1 MTALTPAMEAALAA
15 TDPIVVALLEVTL
28 PDYDLRL
35 IDGASEV
42 HWPGHDGEADAVFV
56 GQDPVYGPWTAS
68 DAFGD
73 GIGDQVPAMGFTL
86 KPTSI
91 AQAVDLTDPAV
102 QGSRTRVW
110 FAVIDKATGGLV
122 PDPYQL
128 FEGELDQP
136 TVTIGKGALD
146 LEYSVASAFERLF
159 LNDEGNRLS
168 DAFHQ
173 LRWPGELGLQYMTG
187 LVRQI
192 IWGPGDRPSGITT
205 LNGGGGGASGSIS
218 IGGRLVSD
226 QVVQ

>member
-1 MTALTPAMEAALAA
+1 MVGLTPQMRAALET
-15 TDPIVVALLEVTL
+15 TDPICVALLEVRL
-28 PDYDLRL
+28 PNYNLRV

-42 HWPGHDGEADAVFV
+42 VWPNLDGAAATFV
-56 GQDPVYGPWTAS
+56 GRDPTYGVWSAS

-86 KPTSI
+86 LPTDVANAAS
-91 AQAVDLTDPAV
+91 LTDPKV
-102 QGSRTRVW
+102 QTSRTRVW
-110 FAVIDKATGGLV
+110 FAVIDKTTGGLV

-136 TVTIGKGALD
+136 TLTVGKGTLE
-146 LEYSVASAFERLF
+146 LEYTVASAFERLF
-159 LNDEGNRLS
+159 LNSEGNRLS

-192 IWGPGDRPSGITT
+192 IWGPGDRPSGITSA
-205 LNGGGGGASGSIS
+205 NGGGGYSSSVA
-218 IGGRLVSD
+218 IGGNRATVAA
-226 QVVQ
+226 